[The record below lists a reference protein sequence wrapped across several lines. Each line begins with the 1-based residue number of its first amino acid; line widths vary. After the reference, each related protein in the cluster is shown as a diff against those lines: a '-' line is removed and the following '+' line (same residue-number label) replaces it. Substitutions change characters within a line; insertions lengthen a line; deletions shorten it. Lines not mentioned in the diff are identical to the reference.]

1 MEWCNQNKRNSL
13 FFQQICEENLLAE
26 EHVLY
31 EATDTVRAIS
41 EFKRKLIVPVDR
53 SQKLK
58 INWWKYAAI
67 LILPL
72 LVTVMWL
79 WQHDMSEV
87 DKLALQEN
95 SLSPG
100 SRQAMLVLDNGKQIS
115 LTSKND
121 HEIQVAQEVRV
132 SQQAD
137 KLVYE
142 VSSKKMDQTLSFN
155 ELIIPRGG
163 EYKVVLSDG
172 TQVYLNSA
180 TRMRYPVVFNAEE
193 RNVYLEGE
201 AYFEVV
207 KDRQRPFLVEIN
219 GIQIKVY
226 GTSFNVN
233 SHKEGKVQTVLVE
246 GSVGVRVLSTGKEK
260 RLYPGEM
267 AEFREVGESI
277 EIKKVNPELYTE
289 WRRGS
294 FRFENERLE
303 DILTT
308 LSNWYNVDI
317 FYQNQE
323 VKDFHFT
330 GFLGRYKNINTILSS
345 ITLATGVRFNIQGK
359 TIIVSK

>member
-1 MEWCNQNKRNSL
+1 M
-13 FFQQICEENLLAE
+13 
-26 EHVLY
+26 
-31 EATDTVRAIS
+31 
-41 EFKRKLIVPVDR
+41 
-53 SQKLK
+53 
-58 INWWKYAAI
+58 
-67 LILPL
+67 
-72 LVTVMWL
+72 
-79 WQHDMSEV
+79 
-87 DKLALQEN
+87 
-95 SLSPG
+95 
-100 SRQAMLVLDNGKQIS
+100 
-115 LTSKND
+115 
-121 HEIQVAQEVRV
+121 
-132 SQQAD
+132 
-137 KLVYE
+137 
-142 VSSKKMDQTLSFN
+142 
-155 ELIIPRGG
+155 
-163 EYKVVLSDG
+163 
-172 TQVYLNSA
+172 
-180 TRMRYPVVFNAEE
+180 
-193 RNVYLEGE
+193 
-201 AYFEVV
+201 
-207 KDRQRPFLVEIN
+207 EIN

-345 ITLATGVRFNIQGK
+345 ITLATGVRFNYTGE